1 MKIFYF
7 KALILTLMGTVLS
20 LTTQAQTQTLT
31 SIEYLKGISGKQT
44 VAGVHNPSN
53 ALPAQYTQEIFNFFG
68 RKPALWSADFSYDVE
83 QISHRWNMIQEAKRQ
98 WEAGALVSLA
108 WDACN
113 PVLVEPCSANRGIY
127 SRLSDAQ
134 WAELITDGTP
144 LNNRW
149 KSGLDDIAVYLE
161 HLQVNKVE
169 VIFRPLRQIN
179 YSAFWWGGRPGPQ
192 GSRKLYEISRDYLHN
207 NKGLHNLVWGWDLLD
222 LGSLSVDRFEYR
234 PKPTHFDLV
243 TLTVD
248 GSQEGNDFIDS
259 KYQLMLEAA
268 APDKLLGLGESNSLP
283 RVNELQKQSRW
294 SFFLSGNYLPMSA
307 NFLELFRL
315 ENVLKL
321 DQLPRRASS
330 PVNLASNVADSN
342 PNSR

>member
-1 MKIFYF
+1 MKICYF
-7 KALILTLMGTVLS
+7 KVLMLVLMSSVLS
-20 LTTQAQTQTLT
+20 LTTQAQSLT
-31 SIEYLKGISGKQT
+31 SLEYLKSISGKQT

-53 ALPAQYTQEIFNFFG
+53 ALPTQYTQEIFNFFG
-68 RKPALWSADFSYDVE
+68 RKPALWSAGFSYDAE
-83 QISHRWNMIQEAKRQ
+83 QISNRWNMIHEAKRQ

-108 WDACN
+108 WDACS
-113 PVLVEPCSANRGIY
+113 PVLVEPCSANQGIY

-134 WAELITDGTP
+134 WAELITNGTP

-161 HLQVNKVE
+161 YLQKHKVE
-169 VIFRPLRQIN
+169 VIFRPFRQIN

-207 NKGLHNLVWGWDLLD
+207 VKGLHNLVWGWDLSD

-234 PKPTHFDLV
+234 PNGSYFDLV

-268 APDKLLGLGESNSLP
+268 EPDKLLGLGESNSLP
-283 RVNELQKQSRW
+283 RVNELQQQSRW
-294 SFFLSGNYLPMSA
+294 SFFLSGNFLPMSA

-315 ENVLKL
+315 DNVLKL

-330 PVNLASNVADSN
+330 SANLAFNAAGVS
-342 PNSR
+342 PHPR